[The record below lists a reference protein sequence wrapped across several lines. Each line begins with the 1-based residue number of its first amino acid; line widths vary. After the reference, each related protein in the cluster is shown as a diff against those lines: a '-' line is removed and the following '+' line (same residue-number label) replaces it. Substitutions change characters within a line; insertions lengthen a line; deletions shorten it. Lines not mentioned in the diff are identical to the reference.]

1 MIVVSNT
8 SPITNLAAIEH
19 FELFRRLF
27 GQLHIAD
34 GVWTELGAGRQ
45 AWPGRREVEAAPWI
59 ERHLVQ
65 TEPLIR
71 TLQRDL
77 DRGEAETLVLA
88 LELNADLVL
97 MDEREGR
104 RAAQRL
110 GFKVLGVVGMLIEA
124 KRRTLIQNVRPLLD
138 SLREDAGFYLSD
150 AIYHRVLASVG
161 EAEGS

>member
-1 MIVVSNT
+1 MDRAT
-8 SPITNLAAIEH
+8 
-19 FELFRRLF
+19 
-27 GQLHIAD
+27 
-34 GVWTELGAGRQ
+34 
-45 AWPGRREVEAAPWI
+45 
-59 ERHLVQ
+59 LVQ